1 MTNFKGM
8 FKKIKPG
15 MCRLSMNG
23 IAINI
28 NGEYKTYDV
37 ETGTFTN
44 CTDFV
49 FDVGDE
55 MFFSLPTN
63 NVTRGDIILAPGGPA
78 AVIEV
83 KENEIRAFDY
93 KTGTIVN
100 IVPEKY
106 VFFGDTY
113 FYSKIVSPFAAM
125 GMGSSDNVMK
135 MMMMQSLLKDGGE
148 MNKIMAYS
156 MMMNGGFNF
165 DSMFG
170 NMFSPGTSTAT
181 SKKEGD
187 K

>member
-83 KENEIRAFDY
+83 KETRFELL
-93 KTGTIVN
+93 TI
-100 IVPEKY
+100 KQ
-106 VFFGDTY
+106 G
-113 FYSKIVSPFAAM
+113 
-125 GMGSSDNVMK
+125 
-135 MMMMQSLLKDGGE
+135 LL
-148 MNKIMAYS
+148 
-156 MMMNGGFNF
+156 
-165 DSMFG
+165 
-170 NMFSPGTSTAT
+170 
-181 SKKEGD
+181 
-187 K
+187 